1 MTRSEHLLACLAEE
15 SSEVVKAVT
24 KVLRFG
30 LLGSHPDYY
39 DGMTNIEMV
48 RRELHD
54 LIAVMEMVSADVWD
68 VLPIDRALV
77 EEKKTKVLRFVAYAK
92 ANGDIE

>member
-30 LLGSHPDYY
+30 LHGSHLDYCG
-39 DGMTNIEMV
+39 GMNNIEMV

-54 LIAVMEMVSADVWD
+54 LIAVMEMVSDDVWD
-68 VLPIDRALV
+68 ILPIDRALV
-77 EEKKTKVLRFVAYAK
+77 EEKKGKVLKFIKYAQS
-92 ANGDIE
+92 NGDIE